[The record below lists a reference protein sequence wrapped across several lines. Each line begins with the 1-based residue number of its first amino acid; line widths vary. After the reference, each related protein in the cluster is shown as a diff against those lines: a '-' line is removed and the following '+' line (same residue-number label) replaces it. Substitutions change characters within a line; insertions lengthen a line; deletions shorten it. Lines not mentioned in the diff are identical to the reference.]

1 MSHFFYLTPQIILP
15 FSPLTSQE
23 FDLIRRKAGIS
34 WQNEARWSHSSVT
47 TYAGS
52 YRKKQLDESTCSRFS
67 LKAGQHW
74 PECNQVSSPNGS
86 AFSPTLCRAG
96 SPESTDAKGLLPHMT
111 SSFKNSHDVK
121 HSVAHQ
127 SPLARR
133 NVTQHVS
140 MTLEA
145 ISKSDTT
152 HKMHKNAEKVN
163 GDGRKCRNNP
173 DSCSTMRSW
182 QLHSQ
187 FRAESNLSGRAR
199 ANNQAIFLQLQEPC
213 NSASKVGSSEDSE
226 SDQYSVYSLGGPF
239 SSLS

>member
-23 FDLIRRKAGIS
+23 FDLIRRMAGIS

-52 YRKKQLDESTCSRFS
+52 YRKKQLDESTRSRFS

-74 PECNQVSSPNGS
+74 PECNQAPLFAFHCCQTKAAPVGELRTWQAAPSPHHLVPSFPPPPPLS
-86 AFSPTLCRAG
+86 AQPAG
-96 SPESTDAKGLLPHMT
+96 
-111 SSFKNSHDVK
+111 
-121 HSVAHQ
+121 
-127 SPLARR
+127 PLAAQAR
-133 NVTQHVS
+133 NGG
-140 MTLEA
+140 
-145 ISKSDTT
+145 
-152 HKMHKNAEKVN
+152 NRVN
-163 GDGRKCRNNP
+163 GGVRKCRNNP
-173 DSCSTMRSW
+173 YSCSRMRSW

-213 NSASKVGSSEDSE
+213 NSTSKVGSSEDSE

>member
-23 FDLIRRKAGIS
+23 FNLIRRKAGIS

-52 YRKKQLDESTCSRFS
+52 YRKKQLDESTRSRFS

-74 PECNQVSSPNGS
+74 PECNQ
-86 AFSPTLCRAG
+86 
-96 SPESTDAKGLLPHMT
+96 
-111 SSFKNSHDVK
+111 
-121 HSVAHQ
+121 
-127 SPLARR
+127 
-133 NVTQHVS
+133 
-140 MTLEA
+140 
-145 ISKSDTT
+145 
-152 HKMHKNAEKVN
+152 
-163 GDGRKCRNNP
+163 NNP
-173 DSCSTMRSW
+173 YSCSRMRSW

-213 NSASKVGSSEDSE
+213 NSPSKVGSSEDSE